1 VICDE
6 WKLARLELPA
16 GARKASGSASVRSP
30 GMTLSGCFRMTD
42 VVQRL
47 DRPELTTVLVQV

>member
-1 VICDE
+1 
-6 WKLARLELPA
+6 
-16 GARKASGSASVRSP
+16 
-30 GMTLSGCFRMTD
+30 MTLSGCFRMTD